1 MRRIS
6 FLRLIFCVVFLL
18 SVLIVDARAC
28 SEVFIDKGGKVKISA
43 RNFDFM
49 SGNGFVR
56 YSPAGTTRQAQYAP
70 QDSHPLKWTSKYA
83 SVAFNASLN
92 KTKSSADGVYGAG
105 VDGINQA
112 GLKIGTY
119 FLRSS
124 VFPKDGV
131 KTTLDIASLS
141 QYLLDNFKSVDEA
154 LADLASERYRITFTP
169 TESVEIKLHLP

>member
-1 MRRIS
+1 MARIG
-6 FLRLIFCVVFLL
+6 FLRLIFCVAFLL
-18 SVLIVDARAC
+18 GILIVDAMAC
-28 SEVFIDKGGKVKISA
+28 SEVFIDKGGKVKVSA
-43 RNFDFM
+43 RNFDFP
-49 SGNGFVR
+49 SGNGFLR
-56 YSPAGTTRQAQYAP
+56 YSPAGTDRQAQYAP

-92 KTKSSADGVYGAG
+92 KTKSSADGVYEAG

-131 KTTLDIASLS
+131 KTTLDVASLS
-141 QYLLDNFKSVDEA
+141 QYKQCRLLV
-154 LADLASERYRITFTP
+154 
-169 TESVEIKLHLP
+169 